1 MCDLILLLILPLTIQ
16 KNHIVNNTT
25 QHNTTQRSNFR
36 LKSLAVSALM
46 IFSALLLSPTLKAQD
61 QPYSGPPCPPNWST
75 TQFCFENSESG
86 TACERTVCITYT
98 IKPDKLAAMGQ
109 CAMAPDNLCVT
120 LLPGEVGCINVS
132 HPITNI
138 SDWYDLT
145 ITVHTTSTS
154 TLTAFKDPVLD
165 SSIENQTGYTSNPL
179 RGGCY
184 ANSRLVLSTSD
195 GRHFVIVDYATL
207 GG

>member
-1 MCDLILLLILPLTIQ
+1 
-16 KNHIVNNTT
+16 
-25 QHNTTQRSNFR
+25 
-36 LKSLAVSALM
+36 M

-120 LLPGEVGCINVS
+120 L
-132 HPITNI
+132 
-138 SDWYDLT
+138 
-145 ITVHTTSTS
+145 
-154 TLTAFKDPVLD
+154 TAFKDPVLD